1 MPSLLRNEHRE
12 GAPKL
17 SPLASH
23 ETWTTVEPPDPL
35 GIVKNK
41 TNLIT
46 DERMNLLQQLL
57 HNSTNWNV
65 PRGLMDQLVTKFGV
79 HRMTVR

>member
-1 MPSLLRNEHRE
+1 MDPP
-12 GAPKL
+12 A
-17 SPLASH
+17 
-23 ETWTTVEPPDPL
+23 VEPPDPL
-35 GIVKNK
+35 GVVKK
-41 TNLIT
+41 KMNLTT